1 MVLCGD
7 IPAAFAGAREV
18 GELDRDVLEFAYSAA
33 HVTLRH
39 QLGLTR

>member
-1 MVLCGD
+1 VLCGD
-7 IPAAFAGAREV
+7 IPAAFVGAREV
-18 GELDRDVLEFAYSAA
+18 GELDRDMFEFAYSAA